1 MNTIQGEGMSTSIK
15 LFLFLTACIII
26 NVILYLFE
34 DKWIGGLFTGAWL
47 IATLLSWFYNRAF
60 NLNITSYSLTGL
72 LNSFFLPILTYL
84 AWIGVICWLYNAQID
99 INEYPNHSELSRNF
113 AGVMTGFIPV
123 LSGIVTYFYANGE
136 PVRPAILGSILLLF
150 IGSYCYYL
158 NTLRDGCDK
167 FISNTICWTYG
178 ANVAFLCFILITLFF
193 VWLSK
198 RDLGRASFIQFFP
211 RILLTNPTSPP
222 SIFSII
228 TYLMLWISLMI
239 VIFRH
244 NNTFGDEEG
253 DIVNATF
260 TAITIFTFLLLILK
274 ETSPIAKFINMVTYI
289 INQPLPTIMLH
300 VSILATFILSIYYIT
315 SYVYSPN
322 IKNQNI
328 KGIQT
333 IQVSLWVLFGF
344 YLLYILYSYYKTP

>member
-1 MNTIQGEGMSTSIK
+1 
-15 LFLFLTACIII
+15 
-26 NVILYLFE
+26 
-34 DKWIGGLFTGAWL
+34 
-47 IATLLSWFYNRAF
+47 
-60 NLNITSYSLTGL
+60 
-72 LNSFFLPILTYL
+72 
-84 AWIGVICWLYNAQID
+84 
-99 INEYPNHSELSRNF
+99 
-113 AGVMTGFIPV
+113 
-123 LSGIVTYFYANGE
+123 
-136 PVRPAILGSILLLF
+136 
-150 IGSYCYYL
+150 
-158 NTLRDGCDK
+158 
-167 FISNTICWTYG
+167 
-178 ANVAFLCFILITLFF
+178 
-193 VWLSK
+193 
-198 RDLGRASFIQFFP
+198 
-211 RILLTNPTSPP
+211 
-222 SIFSII
+222 
-228 TYLMLWISLMI
+228 MLWISLMI

-260 TAITIFTFLLLILK
+260 TAITIFTFLLLIFK